1 MKRKILLIICLTIVS
16 LQIKAQINIK
26 TNQDN
31 TLKTNNDSN
40 YHSHRYYIGLMSS
53 LDFYNV
59 KYNETDSKFID
70 KYQGYHYGIRL
81 QYDIT
86 KKLSLR
92 SGLSYSLFKYKV
104 LQTPVIDPKYGFIL
118 IQDSMNI
125 NCWNVPVML
134 GYTLFSNGNFKITPS
149 AGYILSFIKTYK
161 ESTNYY
167 DNYLVTNT
175 DNNLIIHSAQLNL
188 GLEYLIN
195 NKFLITLE
203 PFINFTFSEI
213 DNEIYKSNTISFGGI
228 FSINYHF

>member
-1 MKRKILLIICLTIVS
+1 MKRKILFIICLTIIS
-16 LQIKAQINIK
+16 LQLKAQLSLKN
-26 TNQDN
+26 NQDN
-31 TLKTNNDSN
+31 TLKTNKDSI

-59 KYNETDSKFID
+59 KYNETNVTFID
-70 KYQGYHYGIRL
+70 KYQGYQYGIRL

-125 NCWNVPVML
+125 NCWNVPVMV
-134 GYTLFSNGNFKITPS
+134 GYTILSNGNFKITPS
-149 AGYILSFIKTYK
+149 AGYILSFMKTTK
-161 ESTNYY
+161 ESKDYFYNH
-167 DNYLVTNT
+167 LLTNT
-175 DNNLIIHSAQLNL
+175 DNNLKIHSAQLNL

-203 PFINFTFSEI
+203 PFINFTFSVI
-213 DNEIYKSNTISFGGI
+213 DNDIYKSNTFSFGGI